1 MSFIIKRKVLITMLF
16 TGLTMLGWFSYKQ
29 LSVELY
35 PNAQIPFLFVNVGS
49 MLEVDPEYME
59 KQAIIPLEG
68 AIGTLAGVDKIESSA
83 GQQQGTIRISYDKST
98 NIKLAYLKLIE
109 KVDEIRGTLPEEF
122 MVQVFKFDLE
132 QLNNMFMTI
141 QARGSGG
148 VDRVRHVV
156 EQEIV
161 NKFKNVSGISN
172 AEIFGGRVKSVDII
186 LKEDVCK
193 AYNITPAD
201 VRSAINANSM
211 ARKYVGKVNENNT
224 LHAVNIVSEFVNVN
238 ELYDVVIIKSGNVKL
253 KDISTIRFGLKEQ
266 DSYSR
271 VNGKEAVTIQLTRDS
286 QSNIIELAETVEAL
300 IASLNEEFSSKD
312 IQLVIQNNSAE
323 IMEKNIDLIIEL
335 ALVGGILAVFILW
348 IFLRNLKLVI
358 AVALA
363 IPISVYTAF
372 NFFYAY
378 DITINSLTLLGM
390 ALAIGMLLDNS
401 VVVLENIYRLAAKNI
416 GTAKAVVQGT
426 KEVARSIIAATLTT
440 VTVFLPFVFS
450 SNFFIG
456 LLGKHIGVSIISTL
470 LVSLG
475 VALLFIPMI
484 TYVFL
489 TIQKSTNNIVFER
502 ISSNNRMIQ
511 VYLVFLK
518 TSMRNP
524 GKVII
529 GALGIFFITLI
540 ISLGIST
547 LTTEEPEIKDINLYV
562 TMPGGTTLENT
573 DLLIAEVEKKL
584 DSIQEKKDIISQV
597 YQEEAVLTISLVDD
611 YRDVRNMD
619 IPQIKNDILENLDDF
634 KQAQFD
640 WEPPASG
647 RRFGSGGFDDDDGM
661 ARILGIGIQQE
672 KIIIKG
678 QDFEQMQN
686 KAHDIEYY
694 LGQISSIKRI
704 NIKLPEKRPEVQLL
718 LDKQLM
724 SLYDIPVTS
733 VLSELNSFQPGF
745 SSGVLLKQDGEDYD
759 IQIKMPD
766 IDEEVT
772 DRNIHDLKTLNVKG
786 ASGSVFELQ
795 NISDFNFTTGLSTI
809 KRKNQEKQ
817 IVITYEFLDEV
828 NDENDLLT
836 SARAEVDDLIES
848 ISLNSDMV
856 IEVIHEDD
864 DLGEF
869 GFLLLMAVL
878 LIYMILA
885 SVFESATMPVVMMF
899 SIPLAAIGS
908 LILLILT
915 GTSIMN
921 ANVFTGFLILLGIVV
936 NNGIIMIDYTR
947 VLQKRGYRETRAL
960 MTAGLARVRP
970 ILITAITTI
979 IALLP
984 LALGKAEY
992 VTQIGVPFAITVIGG
1007 LALST
1012 ILTLVFIPT
1021 FYSGLQ
1027 SSLNWIKEQHII
1039 IRIVQII
1046 LWVAGTYYIYI
1057 EVDSKVWQL
1066 IYFIVLVITVPA
1078 TIYFIKSSLR
1088 KANENLIPE
1097 NTPLKIK
1104 IRNIVKIYDWD
1115 NKLTREWKSGI
1126 NIRKRLGIHNS
1137 SSVAGIVAGLIW
1149 QLPVIAFSYYFIY
1162 YHIESG
1168 FWYFILQVV
1177 FYILVNS
1184 LLNPLKVYFRDKSRN
1199 KILKVV
1205 FALILG
1211 AYYWIYPGVAMYSFY
1226 SIYSLIGFVIPAV
1239 IIWYLASAVKNTA
1252 ENLHRKNTDVNRLKG
1267 WFKGIRKMYFRF
1279 VLVIPVL
1286 GKKKKPFKAVT
1297 GVNFDIENGMFGLL
1311 GPNGAGK
1318 STLMRVICGILEP
1331 SYGQITINDIDLK
1344 KNREELQGL
1353 IGYLPQEFGMYENMT
1368 AWDFLNYIGVLKKLY
1383 DNETRKNRVEYVL
1396 KAVHM
1401 YNNRNEKIGSF
1412 SGGMKQR
1419 IGIAQILLHL
1429 PCILVVD
1436 EPTAGLDP
1444 RERIR
1449 FRNLLVELSKERIVI
1464 FSTHIIEDVAS
1475 SCNRVAVMKKGG
1487 VVYLGRPIDMA
1498 EIAKGKIWSMNMS
1511 ADEYEK
1517 SKDSLTVIHHMRE
1530 NDIIRIR
1537 CLSESKP
1544 GADAIP
1550 VKANLEDAYLYLLK
1564 NGNTY
1569 DQNSI
1574 NDNGNVPLS
1583 LNNADNKQ

>member
-1 MSFIIKRKVLITMLF
+1 MSFIIKRKILITMLF

-59 KQAIIPLEG
+59 KQAVIPIEG
-68 AIGTLAGVDKIESSA
+68 AIGTLAGVEKIESSA

-109 KVDEIRGTLPEEF
+109 KIDEIRGTLPEEF
-122 MVQVFKFDLE
+122 RVQVFKFDLE

-156 EQEIV
+156 EKEIV

-172 AEIFGGRVKSVDII
+172 AEIFGGREKSVDII
-186 LKEDVCK
+186 LNEDVCK
-193 AYNITPAD
+193 AYNITPAN
-201 VRSAINANSM
+201 VRTAINSNSL

-224 LHAVNIVSEFVNVN
+224 LHAVNVVSEFVNIN
-238 ELYDVVIIKSGNVKL
+238 DLYEVVIIESDNVKL
-253 KDISTIRFGLKEQ
+253 KDIGTIRFGLKEQ

-271 VNGKEAVTIQLTRDS
+271 VNGKEAVTLQLTRDS

-300 IASLNEEFSSKD
+300 IASINDEFSSKD

-335 ALVGGILAVFILW
+335 ALVGGILAIFILW

-426 KEVARSIIAATLTT
+426 KEVSRSIIAATLTT

-470 LVSLG
+470 LVSLA

-489 TIQKSTNNIVFER
+489 TIKKNTNTIIFER
-502 ISSNNRMIQ
+502 ISNHNRLIQ
-511 VYLVFLK
+511 IYLVFLK

-524 GKVII
+524 GKII
-529 GALGIFFITLI
+529 LGALGVFFITLI

-547 LTTEEPEIKDINLYV
+547 LTSEEPEIKDINLYV

-573 DLLIAEVEKKL
+573 DLLIADVEKKL
-584 DSIQEKKDIISQV
+584 DSIQEKKDIISQI
-597 YQEEAVLTISLVDD
+597 YQEEAVITISLADD
-611 YRDVRNMD
+611 YREIRNLD
-619 IPQIKNDILENLDDF
+619 IPSIKNDILETLEDF

-640 WEPPASG
+640 WDPPASG
-647 RRFGSGGFDDDDGM
+647 ARFGSGGFDDDDGM
-661 ARILGIGIQQE
+661 ARILGIGTQQE
-672 KIIIKG
+672 KILIKG
-678 QDFEQMQN
+678 QDFEEMQN
-686 KAHDIEYY
+686 KAHDVEYY
-694 LGQISSIKRI
+694 LGQISSIKNI

-745 SSGVLLKQDGEDYD
+745 STGVLLKQGGEEYD

-766 IDEEVT
+766 IDEDVK

-786 ASGSVFELQ
+786 TSGSTFELQ
-795 NISDFNFTTGLSTI
+795 NVSDFNFTTGLSTI

-817 IVITYEFLDEV
+817 IVISYQFLDEV
-828 NDENDLLT
+828 NDENDLLI
-836 SARAEVDDLIES
+836 SARTEVDELVEN

-885 SVFESATMPVVMMF
+885 SVFESATMPIVMMF

-979 IALLP
+979 IALIP

-1012 ILTLVFIPT
+1012 VLTLVFIPT

-1027 SSLNWIKEQHII
+1027 SALGWIKQQPVII
-1039 IRIVQII
+1039 KIIQIV
-1046 LWVAGTYYIYI
+1046 LWLAGTYYIYS

-1066 IYFIVLVITVPA
+1066 IYFIILIIIVPA
-1078 TIYFIKSSLR
+1078 SIYFIKTSLR
-1088 KANENLIPE
+1088 KANEKLIPE
-1097 NTPLKIK
+1097 DLPLHIE

-1115 NKLTREWKSGI
+1115 NKFMRDWKSGI
-1126 NIRKRLGIHNS
+1126 NIRKRLGIHNTS
-1137 SSVAGIVAGLIW
+1137 SGSEIISALIW
-1149 QLPVIAFSYYFIY
+1149 QLPIIAFTYYLIY

-1168 FWYFILQVV
+1168 FWYFNLQIV
-1177 FYILVNS
+1177 FYILVNT
-1184 LLNPLKVYFRDKSRN
+1184 LLGPIMIYFREKSKN
-1199 KILKVV
+1199 KFLRIIVV
-1205 FALILG
+1205 LILG
-1211 AYYWIYPGVAMYSFY
+1211 AFYWIYPGLAMYSYY
-1226 SIYSLIGFVIPAV
+1226 SIYSLIGFVIPVV
-1239 IIWYLASAVKNTA
+1239 IIWYFASAIKNTA
-1252 ENLHRKNTDVNRLKG
+1252 ENLHRKNVDINRIKG

-1279 VLVIPVL
+1279 VLVIPLL

-1297 GVNFDIENGMFGLL
+1297 GVKFHIENGMFGLL

-1318 STLMRVICGILEP
+1318 STLMKVICGILEP

-1344 KNREELQGL
+1344 ENREELQGL

-1383 DNETRKNRVEYVL
+1383 DNESRQSRVEYVL

-1401 YNNRNEKIGSF
+1401 YDNRNEKIGSF

-1429 PCILVVD
+1429 PRILVVD

-1487 VVYLGRPIDMA
+1487 VVYLGKPIDMA
-1498 EIAKGKIWSMNMS
+1498 QIAKGKIWTMNMTN
-1511 ADEYEK
+1511 DEYDS
-1517 SKDSLTVIHHMRE
+1517 SKDNLTIIHHMRD
-1530 NDIIRIR
+1530 NDIIRVR
-1537 CLSESKP
+1537 CLSDSQP
-1544 GADAIP
+1544 GDNAQS

-1564 NGNTY
+1564 NGN
-1569 DQNSI
+1569 
-1574 NDNGNVPLS
+1574 
-1583 LNNADNKQ
+1583 NNE